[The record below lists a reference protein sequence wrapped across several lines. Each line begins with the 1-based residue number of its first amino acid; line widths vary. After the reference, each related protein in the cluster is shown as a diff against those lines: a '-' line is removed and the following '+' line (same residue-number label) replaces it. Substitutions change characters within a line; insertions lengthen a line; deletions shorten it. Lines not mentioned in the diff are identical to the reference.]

1 MKIFAVHRLLLS
13 GALFAWFQLLQLWI
27 IERETDDRF
36 KQRLDKIDLCL
47 LWCRVWNR
55 SETDIARKTRSTW

>member
-1 MKIFAVHRLLLS
+1 M
-13 GALFAWFQLLQLWI
+13 LFACFQLLQLWI

-55 SETDIARKTRSTW
+55 SETDIARETRSTW